1 MFTGIIEELGTV
13 KDIGITGNSAQIKL
27 SAEKVLENTRIGDS
41 IAVNGVCLTVTG
53 ITSEGWNNTEGQ
65 CLAYIASQP
74 VWDLLDCGD
83 QNNMLIHL
91 DGHAILRP
99 DMETILDYCDV
110 HLSGIPP
117 EGARGGPARMKGNL
131 FLQNNR
137 ALLDPLFEP
146 YLP

>member
-1 MFTGIIEELGTV
+1 MDEIILLQTMGYELILQT
-13 KDIGITGNSAQIKL
+13 KDFRNIWQ
-27 SAEKVLENTRIGDS
+27 DD
-41 IAVNGVCLTVTG
+41 NGHLIIVTG